1 MFNGPLGW
9 TGPKEPTAKFVA
21 ANANLKQF
29 EDYCNLEFNNS
40 SYKPQMSTS
49 QNDLCTLE
57 IMESTTDTQA
67 VCLAGQFHD
76 LLSKGFCLTKRIS
89 NSREVINSVPE
100 SKRAPSAKNLDL
112 NKNSAL
118 TERAVGIQWNVQ
130 ADTFSFKIASKEK
143 PATRRGI
150 LSIVSS
156 IYDPLS
162 FISPRILPAKDPLI
176 LERSPT
182 VIQKLRRPLRYL

>member
-1 MFNGPLGW
+1 
-9 TGPKEPTAKFVA
+9 
-21 ANANLKQF
+21 
-29 EDYCNLEFNNS
+29 
-40 SYKPQMSTS
+40 MSTS

-100 SKRAPSAKNLDL
+100 SKRAPSAKNLYL